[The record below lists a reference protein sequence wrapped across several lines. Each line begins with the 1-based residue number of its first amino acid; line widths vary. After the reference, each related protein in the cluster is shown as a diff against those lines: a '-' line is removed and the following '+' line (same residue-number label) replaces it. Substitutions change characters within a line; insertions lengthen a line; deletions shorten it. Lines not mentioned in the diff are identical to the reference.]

1 MQVYHE
7 LPPIYDEYSKVLI
20 LGSMPSVKSRKVGF
34 YYAHKTNRF
43 WFILEKLFNVSLNT
57 IEEKKKFL
65 LENHISLWDVF
76 EFCEIDASSDAS
88 IKNYKL
94 NDINMILKY
103 AKIKAIF
110 CTGKKSYDTLIKNFK
125 TDIPII
131 YLLSPS
137 SANAAFSLETLV
149 AKYKIILD
157 YLA

>member
-7 LPPIYDEYSKVLI
+7 LSPIYDVDSKVLI
-20 LGSMPSVKSRKVGF
+20 LGSMPSVKSREVGF

-43 WFILEKLFNVSLNT
+43 WFILEKLFNVNLNT
-57 IEEKKKFL
+57 IDEKKKFL
-65 LENHISLWDVF
+65 LDKHIALWDIF

-94 NDINMILKY
+94 NDINIILKH

-110 CTGKKSYDTLIKNFK
+110 CTGKKSYDTLMKNFK

-131 YLLSPS
+131 YLPSPS

-149 AKYKIILD
+149 AKYQVILD

>member
-7 LPPIYDEYSKVLI
+7 LSPIYDVDSKVLI
-20 LGSMPSVKSRKVGF
+20 LGSMPSVKSREVGF

-43 WFILEKLFNVSLNT
+43 WFILEKLFNVNLNT
-57 IEEKKKFL
+57 IDEKKKFL
-65 LENHISLWDVF
+65 LDKHIALWDIF

-94 NDINMILKY
+94 NDINIILKH

-110 CTGKKSYDTLIKNFK
+110 CTGKKSYDTLMKNFK
-125 TDIPII
+125 TDIPVI
-131 YLLSPS
+131 YLSSPS

-149 AKYKIILD
+149 AKYQVILD

>member
-7 LPPIYDEYSKVLI
+7 LSPIYDVDSKVLI
-20 LGSMPSVKSRKVGF
+20 LGSMPSVKSREVGF

-43 WFILEKLFNVSLNT
+43 WFILEKLFNANLNT
-57 IEEKKKFL
+57 IDEKKKFL
-65 LENHISLWDVF
+65 LDKHIALWDVF

-94 NDINMILKY
+94 NDINMILKH

-110 CTGKKSYDTLIKNFK
+110 CTGKKSYDTLMKNFK

-131 YLLSPS
+131 YLPSPS

-149 AKYKIILD
+149 AKYQVILD

>member
-7 LPPIYDEYSKVLI
+7 RPPIYDNNSKVLI
-20 LGSMPSVKSRKVGF
+20 LGSMPSVKSREVGF

-43 WFILEKLFNVSLNT
+43 WVILEKLFNVSLNT

-65 LENHISLWDVF
+65 LDNYIALWDVF
-76 EFCEIDASSDAS
+76 AFCEIDASNDAS
-88 IKNYKL
+88 IKNYQL
-94 NDINMILKY
+94 NDINMILKN

-131 YLLSPS
+131 YLPSPS

-149 AKYKIILD
+149 AKYKVILD
-157 YLA
+157 YLT

>member
-7 LPPIYDEYSKVLI
+7 LSPIYDVDSKVLI
-20 LGSMPSVKSRKVGF
+20 LGSMPSVKSREVGF

-43 WFILEKLFNVSLNT
+43 WFILEKLFNVNLNT
-57 IEEKKKFL
+57 IDEKKKFL
-65 LENHISLWDVF
+65 LDKHIALWDVF

-94 NDINMILKY
+94 NDINMILKH

-110 CTGKKSYDTLIKNFK
+110 CTGKKSYDTLMKNFK

-131 YLLSPS
+131 YLSSPS

-149 AKYKIILD
+149 AKYQVILD